1 MIIHGRNILIYQDG
15 VAIAA
20 SKSCE
25 IHVACEKIPIAS
37 PDTGDWEDNIAGRK
51 NWTVRMNRLVTSVTD
66 HLMNVGSRVRLT
78 FGVVD
83 KRLNLGADRLT
94 GYAICDDAT
103 VTGNVGSLATGSF
116 VFDGCGGLER
126 VMVNLRDSLQN
137 DLKDSDGNQ
146 LRVMEELENLV

>member
-1 MIIHGRNILIYQDG
+1 MIIHGRNILIYQNG

-37 PDTGDWEDNIAGRK
+37 PDTGDWEDNIPGRK
-51 NWTVRMNRLVTSVTD
+51 NWSVRLNRLVTSMTE
-66 HLMNVGSRVRLT
+66 HLMNAGSRVRLT

-83 KRLNLGADRLT
+83 SRKELGGDRLT

-103 VTGNVGSLATGSF
+103 VSANVGNLASGSF
-116 VFDGCGGLER
+116 VFTGCGGLER
-126 VMVNLRDSLQN
+126 VMVNLRDSQHN

>member
-20 SKSCE
+20 AKSCE
-25 IHVACEKIPIAS
+25 IHVGCEKIPIAS

-51 NWTVRMNRLVTSVTD
+51 NWTVRMSRLVTSVTK

-83 KRLNLGADRLT
+83 NNLHLGADRLT

-103 VTGNVGSLATGSF
+103 VTGNVGNLSAGSF

-126 VMVNLRDSLQN
+126 IMVNLRDSQQN

>member
-1 MIIHGRNILIYQDG
+1 MIIHGRNILIYQNG

-25 IHVACEKIPIAS
+25 IHVGCEKIPISS
-37 PDTGDWEDNIAGRK
+37 PDTGEWEDNIPGRK
-51 NWTVRMNRLVTSVTD
+51 SWTVRMNRLVTSVTD

-83 KRLNLGADRLT
+83 NNLHLGADRLT

-103 VTGNVGSLATGSF
+103 VTGNVGSLASGSF

-126 VMVNLRDSLQN
+126 VMVNLRDSQQLG
-137 DLKDSDGNQ
+137 LKDSEGRQ